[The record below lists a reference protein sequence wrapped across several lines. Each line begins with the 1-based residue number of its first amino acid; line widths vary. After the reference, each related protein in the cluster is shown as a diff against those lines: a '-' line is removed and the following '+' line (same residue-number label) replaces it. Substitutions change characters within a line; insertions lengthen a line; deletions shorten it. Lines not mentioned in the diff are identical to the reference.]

1 MCVCVCLSALFW
13 HISYSTSFNG
23 VTVEDVA
30 LEICET
36 IKENQ
41 LIRTR
46 EEDENWYSPVTIK

>member
-1 MCVCVCLSALFW
+1 MCVCLSALFW
-13 HISYSTSFNG
+13 YISYSTSFNG